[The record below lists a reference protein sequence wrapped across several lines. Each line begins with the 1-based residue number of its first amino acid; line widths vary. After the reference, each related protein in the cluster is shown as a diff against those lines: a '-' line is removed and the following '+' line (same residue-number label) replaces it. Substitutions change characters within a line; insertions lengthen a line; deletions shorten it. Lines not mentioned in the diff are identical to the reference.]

1 MIQFRMQTIHI
12 ACTNLETCA
21 AVLRL
26 SEPALSALVAPFS
39 SDRAAV
45 LDLTDR
51 CAKAQLPP
59 SQLVDE
65 VQNFLVH

>member
-1 MIQFRMQTIHI
+1 MRTICI
-12 ACTNLETCA
+12 ACTNPKACA

-26 SEPALSALVAPFS
+26 SKPPLSALAAPFS

-45 LDLTDR
+45 LDLIDR

-59 SQLVDE
+59 AKLVDE
-65 VQNFLVH
+65 VQNFLAQ